1 MFNKTSQGMIQ
12 TTVLLSPQFN
22 DLRKKYHITLSEA
35 VRVGI
40 SMILAER
47 GVEEYDNKLNISR
60 KINLIRQELETKSN
74 ELEELKNKN
83 ENNNSI

>member
-1 MFNKTSQGMIQ
+1 MIQ